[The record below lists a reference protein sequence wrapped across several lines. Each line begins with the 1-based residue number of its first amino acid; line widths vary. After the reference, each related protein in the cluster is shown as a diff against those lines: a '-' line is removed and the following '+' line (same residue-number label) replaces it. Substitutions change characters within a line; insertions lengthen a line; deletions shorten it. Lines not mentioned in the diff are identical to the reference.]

1 MINNYIIKLIDMTKT
16 LNIILFIVLIVNF
29 LLCIFIGDKISTL
42 GWLVSCLLQIKN
54 IVNNENIQRH

>member
-1 MINNYIIKLIDMTKT
+1 MINNYIIKLIDMTNT

-29 LLCIFIGDKISTL
+29 LLCIFIGDKIATL
-42 GWLVSCLLQIKN
+42 GWLVACLLQIKN